1 MPPLAPPQIAQ
12 ALREAGEQ
20 RVVQR
25 ITVFAEPGRSAQV
38 AFKPPAG
45 QRRGQTVF
53 VDPYTGA
60 QLPEQHGTEFFE
72 WVERLHRW
80 LLLPRDDGKPIT
92 GTLAGLLLMLSLSG
106 LYLRWPRRP
115 PSWRTWL
122 TFDPAL
128 KGRSFLWGLHS
139 VAGTWALVAYVVFT
153 CTGMYWAFGVVRSTV
168 DGVPPRV
175 AAPAAPSSKP
185 GGGRPAGWRA
195 AAHRHRA
202 WLGRLRAHRPWL
214 AVRPAAPA
222 RARGPAPA
230 DQLAGC
236 RCRP

>member
-1 MPPLAPPQIAQ
+1 MKIDDAAPTRCVVLGRQLAGIAEVLEQGSHLPLQRQIL
-12 ALREAGEQ
+12 ALRHAWRQYLE
-20 RVVQR
+20 RQR
-25 ITVFAEPGRSAQV
+25 IGEA
-38 AFKPPAG
+38 AG

-115 PSWRTWL
+115 LSWRIWL

-168 DGVPPRV
+168 DGWAGVPPRV

-185 GGGRPAGWRA
+185 GGGRPEPR
-195 AAHRHRA
+195 R
-202 WLGRLRAHRPWL
+202 
-214 AVRPAAPA
+214 
-222 RARGPAPA
+222 
-230 DQLAGC
+230 
-236 RCRP
+236 RCACP

>member
-1 MPPLAPPQIAQ
+1 MTFKKIWFQLHWFVGITAGTVLIVIGLSGAVFSFHEEILGWMNPGTASVPARDAAPLAPPQIAQ
-12 ALREAGEQ
+12 ALHEAGEQ

-80 LLLPRDDGKPIT
+80 LLLSRDDGKPIT

-115 PSWRTWL
+115 LSWRTWL

-168 DGVPPRV
+168 DGPAPSV
-175 AAPAAPSSKP
+175 AATRS
-185 GGGRPAGWRA
+185 
-195 AAHRHRA
+195 
-202 WLGRLRAHRPWL
+202 
-214 AVRPAAPA
+214 
-222 RARGPAPA
+222 
-230 DQLAGC
+230 
-236 RCRP
+236 